1 MRLNLVQ
8 QRDYGEKGEDEGGG
22 GAQEKMMAM
31 VDADGIRKD
40 FRASAYWNPSMITD
54 AGGKASIVF
63 KLPDNLTSFQVMA
76 AGQTLESEFGYGE
89 SIFAVNKPLMMLPA
103 LPRFARVGDS
113 FEGGSVFFNYSEKEK
128 TVRVITEV
136 KGIRLV
142 GSDTTFHVLK
152 PGQALEVR
160 QKYVAEHVGRATLT
174 FRAKTDED
182 SDGLQWTIP
191 IQVPRLRES
200 VALSGSTTDAVR
212 EEKVLT
218 PKEVFKEL
226 GEIEASIASTAM
238 VSLAGGM
245 SYLFMYPY
253 GCLEQ
258 RASAVLPII
267 LAKDLVEA
275 FKFEVF
281 KGKDYRAAVEK
292 TLNELPAFQRSNGGF
307 AYWKNEEWT
316 YPYISAYAMYTA
328 VQAQRN
334 GYMIDKRMME
344 SGFGYLSRV
353 LRGEEKAWM
362 DVASVGNCTKALI
375 LYTLALA
382 GKPDYGYM
390 ERMYQDD
397 KKSSNENVRLPLFA
411 KAYLLKALSA
421 AKGNAGMIQDL
432 ARDLVNHAKIA
443 PTSVHFEERD
453 VYGMEW
459 IFHSNVRTTALVLQ
473 ALVETQPENSLIPKV
488 VRWLLDEQRSGRWR
502 STQENL
508 YVVDALAT
516 YFRAYEREEPNFR
529 AHVKLAGGALMNE
542 MFQGRS
548 FRTAS
553 ARVPM
558 SDLIPNTNYP
568 IGISKE
574 GQGRLYYTLRMNYYP
589 KGESKAKEEGLSVLK
604 TMEPLKETGLG
615 GGNFKAGSVVKVT
628 LTVIA
633 NQARNYVVVEDPLP
647 AGFETI
653 NLSFETTGRDL
664 TIPEEEVGKYRW
676 WYANPFRHTEM
687 HDDRVML
694 FTDYLP
700 AGVHTFNY
708 LVRVTSFGDFQM
720 PSTRAEG
727 MYEPEVFGQTSS
739 QRVKVE

>member
-31 VDADGIRKD
+31 VDAEGIRKD
-40 FRASAYWNPSMITD
+40 FRASAYWNPSLITD
-54 AGGKASIVF
+54 AAGKASIAF

-89 SIFAVNKPLMMLPA
+89 NAFAVNKPLMMLPA

-113 FEGGSVFFNYSEKEK
+113 FEGGTVLFNYSEKEK
-128 TVRVITEV
+128 TVRVITEA
-136 KGIRLV
+136 KGIKSA
-142 GSDTTFHVLK
+142 GSDTAFHVLK

-160 QKYVAEHVGRATLT
+160 QKFVAEYVGRATII

-182 SDGLQWTIP
+182 SDGLQWTMP

-200 VALSGSTTDAVR
+200 VAVSGSMTESMR

-218 PKEVFKEL
+218 PKEAYKEL
-226 GEIEASIASTAM
+226 GEIEASVASTAM
-238 VSLAGGM
+238 VNLAGGM
-245 SYLFMYPY
+245 SYLFTYPY

-258 RASAVLPII
+258 RASAILPII

-281 KGKDYRAAVEK
+281 KGKDYQAAVNK
-292 TLNELPAFQRSNGGF
+292 VLNELPSFQRSNGGF

-316 YPYISAYAMYTA
+316 YAYISAYAMYTA

-334 GYMIDKRMME
+334 GYVVDKRMME
-344 SGFGYLSRV
+344 SGFGYLARV
-353 LRGEEKAWM
+353 LRGEEKDWI
-362 DVASVGNCTKALI
+362 DVSSVGNCTKALI

-382 GKPDYGYM
+382 GKSDFGYM
-390 ERMYQDD
+390 ERLYQDE
-397 KKSSNENVRLPLFA
+397 KKSPNENVRLPLFA
-411 KAYLLKALSA
+411 KAYLLKALFT
-421 AKGNAGMIQDL
+421 AKGNAAIMQDL
-432 ARDLVNHAKIA
+432 ARDLVNQAKIA
-443 PTSVHFEERD
+443 PTSAHFEERNP
-453 VYGMEW
+453 YGMEW
-459 IFHSNVRTTALVLQ
+459 IFHSNVRTTALVMQ
-473 ALVETQPENSLIPKV
+473 ALVETQPENSLMPKV

-502 STQENL
+502 TTQENL

-516 YFRAYEREEPNFR
+516 YFRAFEREEPNFHAGVR
-529 AHVKLAGGALMNE
+529 LAGGELMNE

-568 IGISKE
+568 IGISRE

-604 TMEPLKETGLG
+604 SMETQKEPTAAGS
-615 GGNFKAGSVVKVT
+615 NFKAGTVVKVT

-653 NLSFETTGRDL
+653 NMSFETTGRNL

-687 HDDRVML
+687 YDDRVLL
-694 FTDYLP
+694 FADYLP

-739 QRVKVE
+739 RRVKVE